1 MTMLEEKLAVDSEP
15 TPTYRIQDIPGK
27 GLGILAMRNIVA
39 GELVL
44 REKPIM
50 TMSFDDEDA
59 GRHAELVQELSDGDK
74 RRFFSLCDKDNAK
87 HKSPIGIWTVSRQL
101 YIAMNEY

>member
-1 MTMLEEKLAVDSEP
+1 MNMLDEKLAFDSKT
-15 TPTYRIQDIPGK
+15 TPIYRVQDVPGK
-27 GLGILAMRNIVA
+27 GLGILAMRNIKA

-59 GRHAELVQELSDGDK
+59 ERHVELVQELSDGDK
-74 RRFFSLCDKDNAK
+74 RRFFSLCDKGSAK
-87 HKSPIGIWTVSRQL
+87 HKLPISIWTVRRQL
-101 YIAMNEY
+101 YILMNEY